1 VNELPQDAWF
11 FTQDGERLGPVSFAD
26 LRSRV
31 GEGLLNPRLDMVWTH
46 GMADWKAA
54 GEVEGL
60 FEKRADSVAS
70 QEALAPP
77 AVMEMEADRGSE
89 PWMDPDADWP
99 GARRRSFYVLTLLFP
114 LVWQLGFAAAAGFIA
129 AVTGPRIM
137 SVLLI
142 VAALVPL
149 VVVIHISLMRFVNL
163 GMSRWWF
170 FGNFV
175 PILHLWVAYRLYVCP
190 AGYAYHKKL
199 DPIGVVLAVLF
210 WLMLACALLFL
221 ALILAVI
228 FGAIANPEM
237 QKMIEEAIR
246 TAQETAKRR

>member
-1 VNELPQDAWF
+1 
-11 FTQDGERLGPVSFAD
+11 
-26 LRSRV
+26 
-31 GEGLLNPRLDMVWTH
+31 
-46 GMADWKAA
+46 
-54 GEVEGL
+54 
-60 FEKRADSVAS
+60 
-70 QEALAPP
+70 
-77 AVMEMEADRGSE
+77 
-89 PWMDPDADWP
+89 
-99 GARRRSFYVLTLLFP
+99 
-114 LVWQLGFAAAAGFIA
+114 
-129 AVTGPRIM
+129 
-137 SVLLI
+137 
-142 VAALVPL
+142 LVPL

-210 WLMLACALLFL
+210 WLMLSCALLFL